1 MAGLLAAGLGV
12 APGAASADITGKA
25 RAIDGDTLEIAGVR
39 IGLFGIAAPRPGQTC
54 RAQGKVWNCGQ
65 DAAFALAFEV
75 AEHWVTCK
83 EKGRD
88 VHGLDDQGLD
98 DQDRDDQG
106 LDDQGRDARGR
117 VIAVCFIGPYDLAAR
132 MVGQGWA
139 VADRRVSDAYA
150 ADEAKARKDRAGLW
164 RGRFTPPWEWPEKR

>member
-1 MAGLLAAGLGV
+1 MAGLLAPGLFAPLFAMGLMV
-12 APGAASADITGKA
+12 APGVASADIIGKA

-39 IGLFGIAAPRPGQTC
+39 IGLFGIAAPGPGQTC

-75 AEHWVTCK
+75 AEHWVTCR

-88 VHGLDDQGLD
+88 P
-98 DQDRDDQG
+98 
-106 LDDQGRDARGR
+106 RGW
-117 VIAVCFIGPYDLAAR
+117 VIAVCFIGPYDLGAR

-150 ADEAKARKDRAGLW
+150 AAEAKAREAGAGLW
-164 RGRFTPPWEWPEKR
+164 RGRFVLPWEWQR

>member
-1 MAGLLAAGLGV
+1 MAGLLLAGLLWAGLIV
-12 APGAASADITGKA
+12 TPGLALADTTGKA
-25 RAIDGDTLEIAGVR
+25 RVIDGDTLEIAGVR

-54 RAQGKVWNCGQ
+54 RVQEKVWNCGQ

-88 VHGLDDQGLD
+88 
-98 DQDRDDQG
+98 DQD
-106 LDDQGRDARGR
+106 R

-132 MVGQGWA
+132 MVGKGWA
-139 VADRRVSDAYA
+139 VADRRVSEAYA
-150 ADEAKARKDRAGLW
+150 AAEAKARKAGVGLW
-164 RGRFTPPWEWPEKR
+164 RGRFTLPWKWLEKR

>member
-1 MAGLLAAGLGV
+1 MAVPGV
-12 APGAASADITGKA
+12 ASADITGKA
-25 RAIDGDTLEIAGVR
+25 RVIDGDTLEIAGVR

-54 RAQGKVWNCGQ
+54 RAQGKSWNCGQ

-88 VHGLDDQGLD
+88 AHG
-98 DQDRDDQG
+98 RDDQG
-106 LDDQGRDARGR
+106 RL
-117 VIAVCFIGPYDLAAR
+117 IAVCFIGPYDLGSR

-150 ADEAKARKDRAGLW
+150 ADEAKAREARAGLW
-164 RGRFTPPWEWPEKR
+164 RGRFTLPWKWPEKS